1 MKLIKKI
8 LFWKLSIQFSLV
20 TSIRNFIYN
29 IGVIKSHQ
37 FNLPIISVGN
47 LVLGGS
53 GKTPTIE
60 YLIRLLSKNYK
71 IAVLSRGYG
80 RKSKGFIIA
89 DSNSDT
95 NLIGD
100 EPMQYYRKFKNIIV
114 SVGSNRVRGI
124 NKLIKLN
131 SKPEII
137 LLDDAYQHR
146 RVKPGMSILLT
157 KFNDLYSDDN
167 IFPLGNLRESK
178 SNANRAD
185 VVIVTKCDKNISKD
199 QKRHII
205 QKLNIGDNQKI
216 YFSSIK
222 YSKMLYDKES
232 SKPLSE
238 FKNIKFTLVTGIA
251 DSSHLINYL
260 NDSGYNFN
268 HILFKDHHDFS
279 NSDIIKINRNNLII
293 TTEKDYVK
301 LFTKITSSLYYL
313 PIEFVIDNEVDFSK
327 QILDYIQTRNS

>member
-29 IGVIKSHQ
+29 IGVIKSRQ

-114 SVGSNRVRGI
+114 SVDSNRVRGV

-185 VVIVTKCDKNISKD
+185 IIIVTKCDKNISKD

-232 SKPLSE
+232 SKLLSE

-251 DSSHLINYL
+251 NSSHMVNYL
-260 NDSGYNFN
+260 KDNDFNFN
-268 HILFKDHHDFS
+268 HLSFKDHHNYSD
-279 NSDIIKINRNNLII
+279 SDISNINNNEIVI

-301 LFTKITSSLYYL
+301 LYSRVTTKLFYL
-313 PIEFVIDNEVDFSK
+313 PIEFLIHNEGEFNN
-327 QILDYIQTRNS
+327 QILNSI

>member
-1 MKLIKKI
+1 MIKKI
-8 LFWKLSIQFSLV
+8 LFWILSTPFLLV
-20 TSIRNFIYN
+20 TSIRNFLYD

-37 FNLPIISVGN
+37 FNIPIISIGN
-47 LVLGGS
+47 LNLGGS
-53 GKTPTIE
+53 GKTPSIE
-60 YLIRLLSKNYK
+60 YLVRLLSNNYK
-71 IAVLSRGYG
+71 VAVLSRGYG
-80 RKSKGFIIA
+80 RKSTGFILA
-89 DSNSDT
+89 DYNSDAGT
-95 NLIGD
+95 IGD
-100 EPMQYYRKFKNIIV
+100 ESMQYYKKFKNIIV
-114 SVGSNRVRGI
+114 SVDSNRVRGI

-131 SKPEII
+131 SKLEIV

-146 RVKPGMSILLT
+146 KVKPGMSILLT

-178 SNANRAD
+178 RNANRAD
-185 VVIVTKCDKNISKD
+185 IIIVTKCNSDINED
-199 QKRHII
+199 QKKQVI
-205 QKLNIGDNQKI
+205 QKLNISDNQKI

-222 YSKMLYDKES
+222 YSKMVYDKES

-251 DSSHLINYL
+251 DSFHLINYL

-268 HILFKDHHDFS
+268 HILFKDHHNFS
-279 NSDIIKINRNNLII
+279 DSDIIKIDRNNLII

-313 PIEFVIDNEVDFSK
+313 PIEFVINNEVDFNK
-327 QILDYIQTRNS
+327 QILDYIQENS

>member
-29 IGVIKSHQ
+29 IGVIKSRQ

-80 RKSKGFIIA
+80 RKSNGFIIA
-89 DSNSDT
+89 DSNSDA

-114 SVGSNRVRGI
+114 SVDSNRVRGV

-185 VVIVTKCDKNISKD
+185 IIIVTKCDKNISKD

-232 SKPLSE
+232 SKLLSE

-251 DSSHLINYL
+251 NSSHMVNYL
-260 NDSGYNFN
+260 KDNDFNFN
-268 HILFKDHHDFS
+268 HLSFKDHHNYSD
-279 NSDIIKINRNNLII
+279 SDISNINNNEIVI

-301 LFTKITSSLYYL
+301 LYSRVTTKLFYL
-313 PIEFVIDNEVDFSK
+313 PIEFLIHNEGEFNN
-327 QILDYIQTRNS
+327 QILNSI

>member
-1 MKLIKKI
+1 MIKKI
-8 LFWKLSIQFSLV
+8 LFWILSIPFLLV
-20 TSIRNFIYN
+20 TSIRNFLYN

-37 FNLPIISVGN
+37 FNIPIISIGN
-47 LVLGGS
+47 LDLGGS
-53 GKTPTIE
+53 GKTPSIE
-60 YLIRLLSKNYK
+60 YLVRLLSNNYK
-71 IAVLSRGYG
+71 VAVLSRGYG
-80 RKSKGFIIA
+80 RKSTGFILA
-89 DSNSDT
+89 DYNSDAGI
-95 NLIGD
+95 IGD
-100 EPMQYYRKFKNIIV
+100 ESMQYYKKFKNIIV
-114 SVGSNRVRGI
+114 SVDSNRVRGI

-131 SKPEII
+131 SKLEIV

-178 SNANRAD
+178 RNANRAD
-185 VVIVTKCDKNISKD
+185 IIIVTKCNSDINED
-199 QKRHII
+199 QKKQVI
-205 QKLNIGDNQKI
+205 QKLNISDNQKI

-222 YSKMLYDKES
+222 YSKMVYDKES

-268 HILFKDHHDFS
+268 HILFKDHHNFS
-279 NSDIIKINRNNLII
+279 DSDIIKIDRNNLII

-313 PIEFVIDNEVDFSK
+313 PIEFVINNEVDFNK
-327 QILDYIQTRNS
+327 QILDYIQENS

>member
-1 MKLIKKI
+1 MIKKI
-8 LFWKLSIQFSLV
+8 LFWILSIPFLLV
-20 TSIRNFIYN
+20 TSIRNFLYN

-37 FNLPIISVGN
+37 FNIPIISIGN
-47 LVLGGS
+47 LDLGGS
-53 GKTPTIE
+53 GKSPSIE
-60 YLIRLLSKNYK
+60 YLVRLLSNNYK
-71 IAVLSRGYG
+71 VAVLSRGYG
-80 RKSKGFIIA
+80 RKSTGFILA
-89 DSNSDT
+89 DSNSDAGI
-95 NLIGD
+95 IGD

-114 SVGSNRVRGI
+114 SVDSNRVRGI

-131 SKPEII
+131 SKPEIV

-157 KFNDLYSDDN
+157 KFNDLYSEDN

-185 VVIVTKCDKNISKD
+185 VIIVTKCDKNISKD

-232 SKPLSE
+232 SKLLSE

-279 NSDIIKINRNNLII
+279 NSDIIKIDRNNLII

>member
-1 MKLIKKI
+1 MKLIKKF

-114 SVGSNRVRGI
+114 SVDSNRVRGV

-146 RVKPGMSILLT
+146 RLKPGMSILLT

-185 VVIVTKCDKNISKD
+185 IIIVTKCDKNISKD

-232 SKPLSE
+232 SKLLSE

-251 DSSHLINYL
+251 NSSHMVNYL
-260 NDSGYNFN
+260 KDNDFNFN
-268 HILFKDHHDFS
+268 HLSFKDHHNYSD
-279 NSDIIKINRNNLII
+279 SDISNINNNEIVI

-301 LFTKITSSLYYL
+301 LYSRVTTKLFYL
-313 PIEFVIDNEVDFSK
+313 PIEFLIHNEEEFNN
-327 QILDYIQTRNS
+327 QILNSI

>member
-1 MKLIKKI
+1 MKMIKKI
-8 LFWKLSIQFSLV
+8 LFWILSTPFLLV
-20 TSIRNFIYN
+20 TSLRNFLYK

-53 GKTPTIE
+53 GKTPIIE
-60 YLIRLLSKNYK
+60 YLVRLISNNYK

-80 RKSKGFIIA
+80 RKSTGFILA
-89 DSNSDT
+89 DSNSDAGV
-95 NLIGD
+95 IGD
-100 EPMQYYRKFKNIIV
+100 ESMQYYRKFKNIIV
-114 SVGSNRVRGI
+114 SVDSNRVRGI

-185 VVIVTKCDKNISKD
+185 IILVTKCDKNISKD

-232 SKPLSE
+232 SKLLSE

-251 DSSHLINYL
+251 NSSHMVNYL
-260 NDSGYNFN
+260 KDNDFNFN
-268 HILFKDHHDFS
+268 HLSFKDHHNYSD
-279 NSDIIKINRNNLII
+279 SDISNINNNEIVI

-301 LFTKITSSLYYL
+301 LYTRVTTKLFYL
-313 PIEFVIDNEVDFSK
+313 PIEFLIDNEEEFND
-327 QILDYIQTRNS
+327 QILNSI

>member
-29 IGVIKSHQ
+29 IGVIKSRQ

-60 YLIRLLSKNYK
+60 YLIRLLSRNYK

-80 RKSKGFIIA
+80 RKSNGFIIA
-89 DSNSDT
+89 DTNSDT

-114 SVGSNRVRGI
+114 SVDSNRVRGV

-185 VVIVTKCDKNISKD
+185 IIIVTKCDKNISKD

-232 SKPLSE
+232 SKLLSE

-251 DSSHLINYL
+251 NSSYMVNYL
-260 NDSGYNFN
+260 KDNDFNFN
-268 HILFKDHHDFS
+268 HLSFKDHHNYSD
-279 NSDIIKINRNNLII
+279 SDISNINNNEIVI

-301 LFTKITSSLYYL
+301 LYSRVTTKLFYL
-313 PIEFVIDNEVDFSK
+313 PIEFLIDNEEEFNN
-327 QILDYIQTRNS
+327 QILNSI

>member
-1 MKLIKKI
+1 MIKKI
-8 LFWKLSIQFSLV
+8 LFWILSIPFLLV
-20 TSIRNFIYN
+20 TSIRNFLYN

-37 FNLPIISVGN
+37 FNIPIISIGN
-47 LVLGGS
+47 LDLGGS
-53 GKTPTIE
+53 GKTPSIE
-60 YLIRLLSKNYK
+60 YLVRLLSNNYK
-71 IAVLSRGYG
+71 VAVLSRGYG
-80 RKSKGFIIA
+80 RKSIGFILA
-89 DSNSDT
+89 DYNSDAGT
-95 NLIGD
+95 IGD
-100 EPMQYYRKFKNIIV
+100 ESMQYYKKFKNIIV
-114 SVGSNRVRGI
+114 SVDSNRVRGI

-131 SKPEII
+131 SKLEIV

-146 RVKPGMSILLT
+146 KVKPGMSILLT

-178 SNANRAD
+178 RNANRAD
-185 VVIVTKCDKNISKD
+185 VIIVTKCDKNINKD

-222 YSKMLYDKES
+222 YSKMVYDKES

-279 NSDIIKINRNNLII
+279 NSDIIKIDRNNLII

-313 PIEFVIDNEVDFSK
+313 PIEFIIDNEVDFSK

>member
-80 RKSKGFIIA
+80 RKSNGFIIA
-89 DSNSDT
+89 DSNSDA

-114 SVGSNRVRGI
+114 SVDSNRVRGV

-185 VVIVTKCDKNISKD
+185 IIIVTKCDKNISKD

-216 YFSSIK
+216 YFSSFIVFLQWW
-222 YSKMLYDKES
+222 LY
-232 SKPLSE
+232 
-238 FKNIKFTLVTGIA
+238 KFT
-251 DSSHLINYL
+251 
-260 NDSGYNFN
+260 
-268 HILFKDHHDFS
+268 K
-279 NSDIIKINRNNLII
+279 NL
-293 TTEKDYVK
+293 
-301 LFTKITSSLYYL
+301 
-313 PIEFVIDNEVDFSK
+313 
-327 QILDYIQTRNS
+327 

>member
-80 RKSKGFIIA
+80 RKSNGFIIA

-131 SKPEII
+131 SKPEVI

-185 VVIVTKCDKNISKD
+185 IIIVTKCDKNISKD

-232 SKPLSE
+232 SKLLSE
-238 FKNIKFTLVTGIA
+238 FKNIKFTLVAGIA
-251 DSSHLINYL
+251 NSSHMVNYL
-260 NDSGYNFN
+260 KDNDFNFN
-268 HILFKDHHDFS
+268 HLSFKDHHNYS
-279 NSDIIKINRNNLII
+279 NSDISNINNNEIVI

-301 LFTKITSSLYYL
+301 LYSRVTTKLFYL
-313 PIEFVIDNEVDFSK
+313 PIEFLIDNEEEFNN
-327 QILDYIQTRNS
+327 QILNSI

>member
-80 RKSKGFIIA
+80 RKSNGFIIA

-114 SVGSNRVRGI
+114 SVDSNRVRGI

-137 LLDDAYQHR
+137 LLDDGYQHR

-185 VVIVTKCDKNISKD
+185 IIIVTKCDKNISKD
-199 QKRHII
+199 EKRHII
-205 QKLNIGDNQKI
+205 QKLNICDNQKI

-232 SKPLSE
+232 SKLLSE

-251 DSSHLINYL
+251 NSSHMVNYL
-260 NDSGYNFN
+260 KDNDFNFN
-268 HILFKDHHDFS
+268 HLSFKDHHNYSD
-279 NSDIIKINRNNLII
+279 SDISNINNNEIVI

-301 LFTKITSSLYYL
+301 LYSRVTTKVFYL
-313 PIEFVIDNEVDFSK
+313 PIEFLIHNEEEFNNH
-327 QILDYIQTRNS
+327 ILNYI

>member
-1 MKLIKKI
+1 MKLIKKF

-29 IGVIKSHQ
+29 IGVIKSRQ

-114 SVGSNRVRGI
+114 SVDSNRVRGV

-137 LLDDAYQHR
+137 LLI
-146 RVKPGMSILLT
+146 S
-157 KFNDLYSDDN
+157 
-167 IFPLGNLRESK
+167 NL
-178 SNANRAD
+178 
-185 VVIVTKCDKNISKD
+185 
-199 QKRHII
+199 
-205 QKLNIGDNQKI
+205 
-216 YFSSIK
+216 
-222 YSKMLYDKES
+222 
-232 SKPLSE
+232 
-238 FKNIKFTLVTGIA
+238 
-251 DSSHLINYL
+251 
-260 NDSGYNFN
+260 
-268 HILFKDHHDFS
+268 
-279 NSDIIKINRNNLII
+279 
-293 TTEKDYVK
+293 
-301 LFTKITSSLYYL
+301 
-313 PIEFVIDNEVDFSK
+313 
-327 QILDYIQTRNS
+327 

>member
-29 IGVIKSHQ
+29 IGVIKSRQ

-114 SVGSNRVRGI
+114 SVDSNRVRGI

-185 VVIVTKCDKNISKD
+185 IIIVTKCDKNISKD

-232 SKPLSE
+232 SKLLSE

-251 DSSHLINYL
+251 NSSHMVNYL
-260 NDSGYNFN
+260 KDNDFNFN
-268 HILFKDHHDFS
+268 HLSFKDHHNYSD
-279 NSDIIKINRNNLII
+279 SDISNINNNEIVI

-301 LFTKITSSLYYL
+301 LYSRVTTKLFYL
-313 PIEFVIDNEVDFSK
+313 PIEFLIHNEGEFNN
-327 QILDYIQTRNS
+327 QILNSI

>member
-29 IGVIKSHQ
+29 IGVIKSRQ

-80 RKSKGFIIA
+80 RKSNGFIIA
-89 DSNSDT
+89 DSNSDA

-100 EPMQYYRKFKNIIV
+100 EPMQYFRKFKDIVV
-114 SVGSNRVRGI
+114 SVDSDRTRAI
-124 NKLIKLN
+124 NKLINLNLKL
-131 SKPEII
+131 EII

-146 RVKPGMSILLT
+146 KVKPKTSILLT
-157 KFNDLYSDDN
+157 EYSKIYSEDY
-167 IFPLGNLRESK
+167 IFPLGNLRESVA
-178 SNANRAD
+178 NAKRAD
-185 VVIVTKCDKNISKD
+185 IILVTKCDKNINQNHKI
-199 QKRHII
+199 KTI
-205 QKLNIGDNQKI
+205 QKLNANKNQKI

-222 YSKMLYDKES
+222 YSNMVYSKEYKKS
-232 SKPLSE
+232 IDDL
-238 FKNIKFTLVTGIA
+238 KNRKFILVTGIA
-251 DSSHLINYL
+251 NSSNMVNYL
-260 NDSGYNFN
+260 KDKGYDFN
-268 HILFKDHHDFS
+268 HLSFNDHHNYSD
-279 NSDIIKINRNNLII
+279 SDISDINANELVI

-301 LFTKITSSLYYL
+301 LYSRVTTKLFYL
-313 PIEFVIDNEVDFSK
+313 PIEFIIDNEEEFNN
-327 QILDYIQTRNS
+327 QILYSI

>member
-1 MKLIKKI
+1 MKLIKKF

-114 SVGSNRVRGI
+114 SVDSNRVRGV

-185 VVIVTKCDKNISKD
+185 IIIVTKCDKNISKD

-232 SKPLSE
+232 SKLLSE

-251 DSSHLINYL
+251 NSSHMVNYL
-260 NDSGYNFN
+260 KDNDFNFN
-268 HILFKDHHDFS
+268 HLSFKDHHNYSD
-279 NSDIIKINRNNLII
+279 SDISNINNNEIVI

-301 LFTKITSSLYYL
+301 LYSRVTTKLFYL
-313 PIEFVIDNEVDFSK
+313 PIEFLIHNEEEFNN
-327 QILDYIQTRNS
+327 QILNSI

>member
-29 IGVIKSHQ
+29 IGVIKSRQ

-114 SVGSNRVRGI
+114 SVDSNRVRGV

-185 VVIVTKCDKNISKD
+185 IIIVTKCDKNISKD

-232 SKPLSE
+232 SKLLSE

-251 DSSHLINYL
+251 NSSHMVNYL
-260 NDSGYNFN
+260 KDNDFNFN
-268 HILFKDHHDFS
+268 HLSFKDHHNYSD
-279 NSDIIKINRNNLII
+279 SDISNINNNEIVI

-301 LFTKITSSLYYL
+301 LYSRVTTKLFYL
-313 PIEFVIDNEVDFSK
+313 PIEFLIHNEEEFNN
-327 QILDYIQTRNS
+327 QILNSI

>member
-1 MKLIKKI
+1 MIKKI
-8 LFWKLSIQFSLV
+8 LFWILSIPFLLV
-20 TSIRNFIYN
+20 TSIRNFLYN

-37 FNLPIISVGN
+37 FNIPIISIGN
-47 LVLGGS
+47 LDLGGS
-53 GKTPTIE
+53 GKSPSIE
-60 YLIRLLSKNYK
+60 YLVRLLSNNYK
-71 IAVLSRGYG
+71 VAVLSRGYG
-80 RKSKGFIIA
+80 RKSTGFILA
-89 DSNSDT
+89 DSNSDAGI
-95 NLIGD
+95 IGD
-100 EPMQYYRKFKNIIV
+100 ESMQYYRKFKNIIV
-114 SVGSNRVRGI
+114 SVDSNRVRGI

-131 SKPEII
+131 SKPEIV

-185 VVIVTKCDKNISKD
+185 VIIVTKCDKNISKD

-232 SKPLSE
+232 SKLLSE

-279 NSDIIKINRNNLII
+279 NSDIIKIDRNNLII

>member
-37 FNLPIISVGN
+37 FNLPLISVGN

-114 SVGSNRVRGI
+114 SVDSNRVRGV

-185 VVIVTKCDKNISKD
+185 IILVTKCDKNISKD

-232 SKPLSE
+232 SKLLSE

-251 DSSHLINYL
+251 NSSHMVNYL
-260 NDSGYNFN
+260 KDNDFNFN
-268 HILFKDHHDFS
+268 HLSFKDHHNYSD
-279 NSDIIKINRNNLII
+279 SDISNINNNEIVI

-301 LFTKITSSLYYL
+301 LYSRVTTKLFYL
-313 PIEFVIDNEVDFSK
+313 PIEFLIHNEEEFNN
-327 QILDYIQTRNS
+327 QILNSI

>member
-1 MKLIKKI
+1 
-8 LFWKLSIQFSLV
+8 LV

-114 SVGSNRVRGI
+114 SVDSNRVRGV

-185 VVIVTKCDKNISKD
+185 IIIVTKCDKNISKD

-232 SKPLSE
+232 SKLLSE

-251 DSSHLINYL
+251 NSSHMVNYL
-260 NDSGYNFN
+260 KDNDFNFN
-268 HILFKDHHDFS
+268 HLSFKDHHNYSD
-279 NSDIIKINRNNLII
+279 SDISNINNNEIVI

-301 LFTKITSSLYYL
+301 LYSRVTTKLFYL
-313 PIEFVIDNEVDFSK
+313 PIEFLIDNEEEFNN
-327 QILDYIQTRNS
+327 QILNSI

>member
-29 IGVIKSHQ
+29 IGVIKSRQ

-114 SVGSNRVRGI
+114 SVDSNRVRGV

-185 VVIVTKCDKNISKD
+185 IIIVTKCDKNISKD

-232 SKPLSE
+232 SKLLSE

-251 DSSHLINYL
+251 NSSHMVNYL
-260 NDSGYNFN
+260 KDNDFNFN
-268 HILFKDHHDFS
+268 HLPFKDHHNYSD
-279 NSDIIKINRNNLII
+279 SDISNINNNEIVI

-301 LFTKITSSLYYL
+301 LYSRVTTKLFYL
-313 PIEFVIDNEVDFSK
+313 PIEFLIHNEEEFNN
-327 QILDYIQTRNS
+327 QILNSI

>member
-80 RKSKGFIIA
+80 RKSNGFIIA
-89 DSNSDT
+89 DSNSDA

-146 RVKPGMSILLT
+146 RVKPEMSILLT

-185 VVIVTKCDKNISKD
+185 IILVTKCDKNISKD

-232 SKPLSE
+232 SKLLSE

-251 DSSHLINYL
+251 NSSHMVNYL
-260 NDSGYNFN
+260 KDNDFNFN
-268 HILFKDHHDFS
+268 HLSFKDHHNYS
-279 NSDIIKINRNNLII
+279 NSDISNINNNEIVI

-301 LFTKITSSLYYL
+301 LYSRVTTKLFYL
-313 PIEFVIDNEVDFSK
+313 PIEFLIHNEEEFNN
-327 QILDYIQTRNS
+327 QILNSI

>member
-1 MKLIKKI
+1 MIKKI
-8 LFWKLSIQFSLV
+8 LFWIFSIPFLLV
-20 TSIRNFIYN
+20 TSIRNFLYN

-37 FNLPIISVGN
+37 FNIPIISIGN

-53 GKTPTIE
+53 GKTPSIE
-60 YLIRLLSKNYK
+60 YLVRLLSNNYK
-71 IAVLSRGYG
+71 VAVLSRGYG
-80 RKSKGFIIA
+80 RKSTGFILA
-89 DSNSDT
+89 DSNSDAGI
-95 NLIGD
+95 IGD
-100 EPMQYYRKFKNIIV
+100 ESMQYYRKFKNIIV
-114 SVGSNRVRGI
+114 SVDSNRVRGI

-131 SKPEII
+131 SKPEIV

-157 KFNDLYSDDN
+157 KFNDLYSEDN

-178 SNANRAD
+178 RNANRAD
-185 VVIVTKCDKNISKD
+185 VIIVTKCDKNINKD

-222 YSKMLYDKES
+222 YSKMVYDKES

-268 HILFKDHHDFS
+268 HILFKDHHNFS
-279 NSDIIKINRNNLII
+279 DSDIIKIDRNNLII

-313 PIEFVIDNEVDFSK
+313 PIEFIIDNEVDFSK

>member
-1 MKLIKKI
+1 MIKKI
-8 LFWKLSIQFSLV
+8 LFWILSIPFLLV
-20 TSIRNFIYN
+20 TSIRNFLYN

-37 FNLPIISVGN
+37 FNIPIISIGN
-47 LVLGGS
+47 LDLGGS
-53 GKTPTIE
+53 GKTPSIE
-60 YLIRLLSKNYK
+60 YLVRLLSNNYK
-71 IAVLSRGYG
+71 VAVLSRGYG
-80 RKSKGFIIA
+80 RKSTGFILA
-89 DSNSDT
+89 DYNSDAGI
-95 NLIGD
+95 IGD
-100 EPMQYYRKFKNIIV
+100 ESMQYYKKFKNIIV
-114 SVGSNRVRGI
+114 SVDSNRVRGI

-131 SKPEII
+131 SKLEIV

-146 RVKPGMSILLT
+146 KVKPGMSILLT

-178 SNANRAD
+178 RNANRAD
-185 VVIVTKCDKNISKD
+185 IIIVTKCNSDINED
-199 QKRHII
+199 QKKQVI
-205 QKLNIGDNQKI
+205 QKLNISDNQKI

-222 YSKMLYDKES
+222 YSKMVYDKES

-268 HILFKDHHDFS
+268 HILFKDHHNFS
-279 NSDIIKINRNNLII
+279 DSDIVKIDRNNLII

-313 PIEFVIDNEVDFSK
+313 PIEFVINNEVDFNK
-327 QILDYIQTRNS
+327 QILDYIQENS

>member
-1 MKLIKKI
+1 MKLIKKF

-29 IGVIKSHQ
+29 IGVIKSRQ

-114 SVGSNRVRGI
+114 SVDSNRVRGV

-146 RVKPGMSILLT
+146 RLKPGMSILLT

-185 VVIVTKCDKNISKD
+185 IIIVTKCDKNISKD

-232 SKPLSE
+232 SKLLSE
-238 FKNIKFTLVTGIA
+238 FKNIKFTLITGIA
-251 DSSHLINYL
+251 NSSHMVNYL
-260 NDSGYNFN
+260 KDNDFNFN
-268 HILFKDHHDFS
+268 HLSFKDHHNYSD
-279 NSDIIKINRNNLII
+279 SDISNINNNEIVI

-301 LFTKITSSLYYL
+301 LYSRVTTKLFYL
-313 PIEFVIDNEVDFSK
+313 PIEFLIHNEEEFNN
-327 QILDYIQTRNS
+327 QILNSI

>member
-1 MKLIKKI
+1 MIKKI
-8 LFWKLSIQFSLV
+8 LFWILSIPFLLV
-20 TSIRNFIYN
+20 TSIRNFLYN

-37 FNLPIISVGN
+37 FNIPIISIGN
-47 LVLGGS
+47 LDLGGS
-53 GKTPTIE
+53 GKTPSIE
-60 YLIRLLSKNYK
+60 YLVRLLSNNYK
-71 IAVLSRGYG
+71 VAVLSRGYG
-80 RKSKGFIIA
+80 RKSTGFILA
-89 DSNSDT
+89 DYNSDAGT
-95 NLIGD
+95 IGD
-100 EPMQYYRKFKNIIV
+100 ESMQYYKKFKNIIV
-114 SVGSNRVRGI
+114 SVDSNRVRGI

-131 SKPEII
+131 SKLEIV

-146 RVKPGMSILLT
+146 KVKPGMSILLT

-178 SNANRAD
+178 RNANRAD
-185 VVIVTKCDKNISKD
+185 IIIVTKCNSDINED
-199 QKRHII
+199 QKKQVI
-205 QKLNIGDNQKI
+205 QKLNISDNQKI

-222 YSKMLYDKES
+222 YSKMVYDKES

-268 HILFKDHHDFS
+268 HILFKDHHNFS
-279 NSDIIKINRNNLII
+279 DSDIIKIDRNNLII
-293 TTEKDYVK
+293 TTEKDHVK

-313 PIEFVIDNEVDFSK
+313 PIEFVINNEVDFNK
-327 QILDYIQTRNS
+327 QILDYIQENS

>member
-29 IGVIKSHQ
+29 IGVIKSRQ

-80 RKSKGFIIA
+80 RKSNGFIIA

-114 SVGSNRVRGI
+114 SVDSNRVRGV

-146 RVKPGMSILLT
+146 RVKPEMSILLT

-185 VVIVTKCDKNISKD
+185 IIIVTKCDKNISKD

-222 YSKMLYDKES
+222 YSKILYDKES
-232 SKPLSE
+232 SKLLSE

-251 DSSHLINYL
+251 NSSHMVNYL
-260 NDSGYNFN
+260 KDNDFNFN
-268 HILFKDHHDFS
+268 HLSFKDHHNYSD
-279 NSDIIKINRNNLII
+279 SDISNINNNEIVI

-301 LFTKITSSLYYL
+301 LYSRVTTKLFYL
-313 PIEFVIDNEVDFSK
+313 PIEFLIHNEEEFNN
-327 QILDYIQTRNS
+327 QILNSI

>member
-29 IGVIKSHQ
+29 IGVIKSRQ

-114 SVGSNRVRGI
+114 SVDSNRVRGI

-131 SKPEII
+131 SKPEIV

-185 VVIVTKCDKNISKD
+185 IIIVTKCDKNISKD

-232 SKPLSE
+232 SKLLSE

-251 DSSHLINYL
+251 NSSHMVNYL
-260 NDSGYNFN
+260 KDNDFNFN
-268 HILFKDHHDFS
+268 HLSFKDHHNYSD
-279 NSDIIKINRNNLII
+279 SDISNINNNEIVI

-301 LFTKITSSLYYL
+301 LYSRVTTKLFYL
-313 PIEFVIDNEVDFSK
+313 PIEFLIHNEGEFNN
-327 QILDYIQTRNS
+327 QILNSI

>member
-80 RKSKGFIIA
+80 RKSNGFIIA
-89 DSNSDT
+89 DSNSDA

-114 SVGSNRVRGI
+114 SVDSNRVRGV

-146 RVKPGMSILLT
+146 RVKPEMSILLT

-185 VVIVTKCDKNISKD
+185 IIIVTKCDKNISKD

-222 YSKMLYDKES
+222 YSKILYDKES
-232 SKPLSE
+232 SKLLSE
-238 FKNIKFTLVTGIA
+238 FKNIKFTLVTGIEN
-251 DSSHLINYL
+251 SSHMVNYL
-260 NDSGYNFN
+260 KDNDFNFN
-268 HILFKDHHDFS
+268 HLSFKDHHNYSD
-279 NSDIIKINRNNLII
+279 SDISNINNNEIVI

-301 LFTKITSSLYYL
+301 LYSRVTTKLFYL
-313 PIEFVIDNEVDFSK
+313 PIEFLIDEEEEFNN
-327 QILDYIQTRNS
+327 QILNSI